1 MAITSASAVSSLIG
15 PRPSKRKFKLRIGGR
30 IMPGTRG
37 KRKKSSRRGG
47 SKRPATRGKKKR
59 R

>member
-15 PRPSKRKFKLRIGGR
+15 PRPSKRKFKLRTGGR
-30 IMPGTRG
+30 IMATRG
-37 KRKKSSRRGG
+37 KKKMSSRRGG
-47 SKRPATRGKKKR
+47 SRRPATRGKKKR

>member
-15 PRPSKRKFKLRIGGR
+15 PRPSKRKFKLRTGGR
-30 IMPGTRG
+30 IMATRG
-37 KRKKSSRRGG
+37 KKKMSSNRGSRRT
-47 SKRPATRGKKKR
+47 ATRGKKKR